1 MLFALI
7 MPYAM
12 NSILLG
18 SGVAANRKDVSVYP
32 NFFLFRKLPIA
43 SRFDS
48 CSLPTNLRKKPLM
61 RFKKNRPIVAPV
73 APTNANTNGSSDASN
88 AKNDERII
96 QVGGI
101 KIGAALTAIS
111 KKNIPT

>member
-1 MLFALI
+1 
-7 MPYAM
+7 MPYAT

-18 SGVAANRKDVSVYP
+18 SGVAANRKDVNVYP
-32 NFFLFRKLPIA
+32 NFFLFRKLPIV

-48 CSLPTNLRKKPLM
+48 CSLPTNRRKKPLM

-73 APTNANTNGSSDASN
+73 APTSANRRGSSELSK
-88 AKNDERII
+88 AKKDESTI

-101 KIGAALTAIS
+101 KIGAAFIPIN
-111 KKNIPT
+111 KRNIQK

>member
-1 MLFALI
+1 M
-7 MPYAM
+7 
-12 NSILLG
+12 
-18 SGVAANRKDVSVYP
+18 
-32 NFFLFRKLPIA
+32 
-43 SRFDS
+43 
-48 CSLPTNLRKKPLM
+48 C
-61 RFKKNRPIVAPV
+61 FKKNRPIVAPV

-101 KIGAALTAIS
+101 KIGAALTAIN

>member
-1 MLFALI
+1 
-7 MPYAM
+7 M

-18 SGVAANRKDVSVYP
+18 SGVAANRKDVNVYP

-61 RFKKNRPIVAPV
+61 CFKKNRPIVAPV
-73 APTNANTNGSSDASN
+73 AQTNAKTNGSSDVSN

-101 KIGAALTAIS
+101 KIGAALTAIN
-111 KKNIPT
+111 KKNIPM

>member
-1 MLFALI
+1 MV
-7 MPYAM
+7 
-12 NSILLG
+12 G
-18 SGVAANRKDVSVYP
+18 GGVAANRKDVNVYP

-48 CSLPTNLRKKPLM
+48 CSLPTNLRKRPLM

-88 AKNDERII
+88 AKKDERII

-101 KIGAALTAIS
+101 KIGAVLTTIN

>member
-1 MLFALI
+1 
-7 MPYAM
+7 
-12 NSILLG
+12 
-18 SGVAANRKDVSVYP
+18 
-32 NFFLFRKLPIA
+32 
-43 SRFDS
+43 
-48 CSLPTNLRKKPLM
+48 M

-73 APTNANTNGSSDASN
+73 APTNAKMNGSSDVSN

-101 KIGAALTAIS
+101 KIGAALTAIN

>member
-1 MLFALI
+1 
-7 MPYAM
+7 M
-12 NSILLG
+12 NNILLG
-18 SGVAANRKDVSVYP
+18 SGVAANRKDVNVYP
-32 NFFLFRKLPIA
+32 NFFLFRKLPMA

-48 CSLPTNLRKKPLM
+48 CSLPTNLRKRPLM

-73 APTNANTNGSSDASN
+73 APTNAKTNGSSDVSN

-101 KIGAALTAIS
+101 KIGAALTAIN
-111 KKNIPT
+111 KKNIPM

>member
-7 MPYAM
+7 IPYAT

-18 SGVAANRKDVSVYP
+18 SGVAANRKDVNVYP
-32 NFFLFRKLPIA
+32 NFFLLRKLPIA

-48 CSLPTNLRKKPLM
+48 CSLPTNLLKRLLM

-73 APTNANTNGSSDASN
+73 APTKAKINGSSEASN
-88 AKNDERII
+88 AKKDERII

-111 KKNIPT
+111 KKNIPI